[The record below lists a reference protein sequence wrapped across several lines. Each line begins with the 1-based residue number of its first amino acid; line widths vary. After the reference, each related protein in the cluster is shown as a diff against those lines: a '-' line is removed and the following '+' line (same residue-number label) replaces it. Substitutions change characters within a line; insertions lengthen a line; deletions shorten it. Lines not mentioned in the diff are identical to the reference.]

1 MRRDATMTQ
10 GWQKTFKAAVHWS
23 LLILTVLYL
32 VSGLGIT
39 QYRIIE
45 AVTLGLLTIYLAFRV
60 HDDLLIPF
68 IALLCLHILI
78 EPVAWIYSRRKKH
91 SNGTR

>member
-1 MRRDATMTQ
+1 MSQ
-10 GWQKTFKAAVHWS
+10 EWQKTFKAAVHWS

-45 AVTLGLLTIYLAFRV
+45 AVTLGLLTKNLAFRI
-60 HDDLLIPF
+60 HDVLLIPF
-68 IALLCLHILI
+68 AALLCVHILI
-78 EPVAWIYSRRKKH
+78 GPAAWIHSHMRK
-91 SNGTR
+91 NPDRT

>member
-1 MRRDATMTQ
+1 M
-10 GWQKTFKAAVHWS
+10 FKAAVHWS

-45 AVTLGLLTIYLAFRV
+45 ALTLGLLTRSLAFRI
-60 HDDLLIPF
+60 HDGLLIPF
-68 IALLCLHILI
+68 FALLCLHVVIG
-78 EPVAWIYSRRKKH
+78 PVTWVYSCMKGY
-91 SNGTR
+91 SS

>member
-1 MRRDATMTQ
+1 MSQ
-10 GWQKTFKAAVHWS
+10 EWQKTFKAAVHWS

-45 AVTLGLLTIYLAFRV
+45 AVTFGLLTKNLAFRI
-60 HDDLLIPF
+60 HDVLLIPF
-68 IALLCLHILI
+68 FALLCVHILI
-78 EPVAWIYSRRKKH
+78 GPVVWIYSRVKKP
-91 SNGTR
+91 SDRT

>member
-1 MRRDATMTQ
+1 MTQ
-10 GWQKTFKAAVHWS
+10 EWQKTFKAAVHWS

-45 AVTLGLLTIYLAFRV
+45 ALTLGLLTRSLAFRI
-60 HDDLLIPF
+60 HDVLLIPF
-68 IALLCLHILI
+68 FALLFLHVILG
-78 EPVAWIYSRRKKH
+78 PAAWIYSRMKTHLDRT
-91 SNGTR
+91 S

>member
-1 MRRDATMTQ
+1 MTPE
-10 GWQKTFKAAVHWS
+10 WQKTFKAAVHWS

-32 VSGLGIT
+32 VTGLGIT

-45 AVTLGLLTIYLAFRV
+45 AVTLGLLTRNLAFRI

-68 IALLCLHILI
+68 IALLGLHIAI
-78 EPVAWIYSRRKKH
+78 GPAEWIYSRMIKQSHRTK
-91 SNGTR
+91 

>member
-1 MRRDATMTQ
+1 MTRN
-10 GWQKTFKAAVHWS
+10 WQEIFKAAVHWF

-45 AVTLGLLTIYLAFRV
+45 DLTLGLFTRSLAFRI
-60 HDDLLIPF
+60 HDGLLIPF
-68 IALLCLHILI
+68 FTLLCLHMLI
-78 EPVAWIYSRRKKH
+78 GPAAWIYSRMKRY
-91 SNGTR
+91 SSRNGS